1 MIEYKRIYHSHIRK
15 CAGTS
20 FNKLII
26 GSYSTQED
34 SVRDEYYSLIC
45 KNQFQNINGKIFA
58 GFSSPQ
64 VISSGNYFYC
74 WSHTPFWSF
83 KLQPDTF
90 CITNFRDPLERLLSH
105 YSMIKQYYDEKVN
118 HPGMRI
124 DGKWLGESK
133 TFMEFIGNMP
143 KSEKL
148 AQLYHYSK
156 NYSIDEAIEN
166 ISKVDFIG
174 RVETLTERGY
184 DALKKIIPQLNFP
197 NEHLR
202 KSKKQNISQVEIDY
216 AKELLEEEY
225 KLIKRVEFSY

>member
-20 FNKLII
+20 FNKLVL
-26 GSYSTQED
+26 GMECDQD
-34 SVRDEYYSLIC
+34 PKKRDDLYAKLCKNLNLKINDKVYVCHNNSLI
-45 KNQFQNINGKIFA
+45 N
-58 GFSSPQ
+58 
-64 VISSGNYFYC
+64 SGNYYYAFSHSPY
-74 WSHTPFWSF
+74 WSLNIP
-83 KLQPDTF
+83 KDTF
-90 CITNFRDPLERLLSH
+90 VITTIRNPVERLTSH
-105 YSMIKQYYDEKVN
+105 YQMIKEYYDNNVN
-118 HPGMRI
+118 HSCMSTEGL
-124 DGKWLGESK
+124 WLGKNK
-133 TFMEFIGNMP
+133 TFLEFVTNMP
-143 KSEKL
+143 KNHKC